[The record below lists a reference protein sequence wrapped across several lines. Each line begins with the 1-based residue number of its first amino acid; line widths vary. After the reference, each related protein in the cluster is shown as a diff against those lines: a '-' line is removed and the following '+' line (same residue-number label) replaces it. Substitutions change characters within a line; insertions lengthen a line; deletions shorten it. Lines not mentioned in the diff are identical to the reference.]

1 MKGNISFIN
10 INKSFSGKRVL
21 DSFNHQFELNKVHVI
36 LGKSGMGKS
45 VLLKS
50 LMGLIEIDDGEILI
64 NNKNLE
70 NIKKDDG
77 FNISY
82 VFQFSALLNSLSVIE
97 NITLYLDE
105 KNIGSKDERLIKA
118 NKILKNL
125 GLEDSSG
132 KIPSDLSGGMRKR
145 AAIARS
151 LMIEPQILLYD
162 EPTAELDQINTKII
176 SDIILGLKNEKEITQ
191 LVVTHDVA
199 FAKSIADTLSILDD
213 GKITLTT
220 NREGIEGL
228 DHPLINPLK

>member
-64 NNKNLE
+64 NNKNLKD
-70 NIKKDDG
+70 IKKDDE

-105 KNIGSKDERLIKA
+105 KNIGTKDERLIKA

-125 GLEDSSG
+125 GLEDSSE

-220 NREGIEGL
+220 NRQGIGGL
-228 DHPLINPLK
+228 NHPLIHPL

>member
-1 MKGNISFIN
+1 MEGNISFIN

-64 NNKNLE
+64 NNKNLRS
-70 NIKKDDG
+70 IKEDDK

-105 KNIGSKDERLIKA
+105 KNIGSKEERLIKA
-118 NKILKNL
+118 NKILKDL
-125 GLEDSSG
+125 GLEDSSE

-151 LMIEPQILLYD
+151 LMISGKPNSSTFGILVSMRRKTIPARL
-162 EPTAELDQINTKII
+162 
-176 SDIILGLKNEKEITQ
+176 
-191 LVVTHDVA
+191 
-199 FAKSIADTLSILDD
+199 
-213 GKITLTT
+213 
-220 NREGIEGL
+220 R
-228 DHPLINPLK
+228 

>member
-1 MKGNISFIN
+1 MEGNISFIN

-64 NNKNLE
+64 NNKNLGS
-70 NIKKDDG
+70 IKEDDK

-105 KNIGSKDERLIKA
+105 KNIGSKEERLIKA
-118 NKILKNL
+118 NKILKDL
-125 GLEDSSG
+125 GLEDSSE

-176 SDIILGLKNEKEITQ
+176 SDIILDLKNEKKITQ

-220 NREGIEGL
+220 NKEGIEGL
-228 DHPLINPLK
+228 DHPLVNPLK

>member
-1 MKGNISFIN
+1 MERNISFIN

-64 NNKNLE
+64 NNKNLRS
-70 NIKKDDG
+70 IKEDDK

-105 KNIGSKDERLIKA
+105 KNIGSKEERLIKA
-118 NKILKNL
+118 NKILKDL
-125 GLEDSSG
+125 GLEDSSE

-151 LMIEPQILLYD
+151 LRIEPQILLYD

-176 SDIILGLKNEKEITQ
+176 SDIILDLKNEKKITQ

-220 NREGIEGL
+220 NKEGIEGL
-228 DHPLINPLK
+228 DHPLVNPLK

>member
-64 NNKNLE
+64 NNKNLKD
-70 NIKKDDG
+70 IKKDDE

-125 GLEDSSG
+125 GLEDSSE

-220 NREGIEGL
+220 NRQGIEGL

>member
-1 MKGNISFIN
+1 MERNISFIN

-64 NNKNLE
+64 NNKNLRS
-70 NIKKDDG
+70 IKEDDK

-105 KNIGSKDERLIKA
+105 KNIGSKEERLIKA
-118 NKILKNL
+118 NKILKDL
-125 GLEDSSG
+125 GLEDSSE

-176 SDIILGLKNEKEITQ
+176 SDIILDLKNEKKITQ

-220 NREGIEGL
+220 NKEGIEGL
-228 DHPLINPLK
+228 DHPLVNPLK

>member
-1 MKGNISFIN
+1 MEGNISFIN

-64 NNKNLE
+64 NNKNLRS
-70 NIKKDDG
+70 IKEDDK

-105 KNIGSKDERLIKA
+105 KNIGSKEERLIKA
-118 NKILKNL
+118 NKILKDL
-125 GLEDSSG
+125 GLEDSSE

-162 EPTAELDQINTKII
+162 ELTAELDQINTKII
-176 SDIILGLKNEKEITQ
+176 SDIILDLKNEKKITQ

-220 NREGIEGL
+220 NKEGIEGL
-228 DHPLINPLK
+228 DHPLVNPLK

>member
-125 GLEDSSG
+125 GLEDSSE

>member
-1 MKGNISFIN
+1 MERNISFIN

-64 NNKNLE
+64 NNKNLRS
-70 NIKKDDG
+70 IKEDDK

-105 KNIGSKDERLIKA
+105 KNIGSKEERLIKA
-118 NKILKNL
+118 NKILKDL
-125 GLEDSSG
+125 GLEDSSE

-176 SDIILGLKNEKEITQ
+176 SDIILDLKNEKKITQ

-220 NREGIEGL
+220 NKEGIEGL
-228 DHPLINPLK
+228 DHPLVNPIK

>member
-125 GLEDSSG
+125 GLEDSSE

-176 SDIILGLKNEKEITQ
+176 SDIILGLKKEKEITQ

>member
-64 NNKNLE
+64 NNKNLKD
-70 NIKKDDG
+70 IKKDDE

-105 KNIGSKDERLIKA
+105 KNIGTKDERLIKA

-125 GLEDSSG
+125 GLEDSSE

-213 GKITLTT
+213 GKITLTS
-220 NREGIEGL
+220 NRQGIGGL

>member
-1 MKGNISFIN
+1 MEGNISFIN

-64 NNKNLE
+64 NNKNLRS
-70 NIKKDDG
+70 IKEDDE

-105 KNIGSKDERLIKA
+105 KNIGSKEERLIKA
-118 NKILKNL
+118 NKILKDL
-125 GLEDSSG
+125 GLEDSSE

-176 SDIILGLKNEKEITQ
+176 SDIILDLKNEKKITQ

-199 FAKSIADTLSILDD
+199 FAKSIAD
-213 GKITLTT
+213 K
-220 NREGIEGL
+220 
-228 DHPLINPLK
+228 

>member
-64 NNKNLE
+64 NNKNLKD
-70 NIKKDDG
+70 IKKDDE

-105 KNIGSKDERLIKA
+105 KNIGTKDERLIKA

-125 GLEDSSG
+125 GLEDSSE

-220 NREGIEGL
+220 NRQGIGGL

>member
-64 NNKNLE
+64 NNKNLKD
-70 NIKKDDG
+70 IKKDDE

-105 KNIGSKDERLIKA
+105 KNIGTKDERLIKA

-125 GLEDSSG
+125 GLEDSSE

-199 FAKSIADTLSILDD
+199 FAKSIAD

-220 NREGIEGL
+220 NRQGIGGL

>member
-1 MKGNISFIN
+1 MERNISFIN

-64 NNKNLE
+64 NNKNLRS
-70 NIKKDDG
+70 IKEDDK

-105 KNIGSKDERLIKA
+105 KNIGSKEERLIKA
-118 NKILKNL
+118 NKILKDL
-125 GLEDSSG
+125 GLEDSSE

-176 SDIILGLKNEKEITQ
+176 SDIILDLKNEKKITQ

-220 NREGIEGL
+220 NKEGIESL
-228 DHPLINPLK
+228 DHPLVNPLK

>member
-70 NIKKDDG
+70 NVKKDDG

-125 GLEDSSG
+125 GLEDSSE

>member
-64 NNKNLE
+64 NNKNLKD
-70 NIKKDDG
+70 IKKDDE

-105 KNIGSKDERLIKA
+105 KNIGTKDERLIKA

-125 GLEDSSG
+125 GLEDSSE

-220 NREGIEGL
+220 NRQGIEGL